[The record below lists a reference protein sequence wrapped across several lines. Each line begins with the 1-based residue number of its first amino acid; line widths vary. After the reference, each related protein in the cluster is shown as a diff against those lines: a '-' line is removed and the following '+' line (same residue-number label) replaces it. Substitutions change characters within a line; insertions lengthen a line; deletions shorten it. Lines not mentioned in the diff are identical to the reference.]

1 MTAFS
6 NKFKKNCF
14 LDHFWGKKFF
24 SRKSSFFMH
33 NFTWVSSTMAKFRKE
48 KKDGWKDRMMVGRNN
63 WQTLFYRNLPAT
75 TWGSNSAFN
84 QILQHNFSFEKSWEF
99 SRYIQQQYTPKELH
113 CLLLHSDI
121 DKLYIF
127 YCETFW

>member
-1 MTAFS
+1 MFWTIFGAKNFFPENPAFS
-6 NKFKKNCF
+6 CTTSHGFLAPWQNLEKKTP
-14 LDHFWGKKFF
+14 
-24 SRKSSFFMH
+24 RE
-33 NFTWVSSTMAKFRKE
+33 TKE
-48 KKDGWKDRMMVGRNN
+48 QKDGWKDRMMVGRNN
-63 WQTLFYRNLPAT
+63 GQTLFYRNLPAT

-99 SRYIQQQYTPKELH
+99 SRHIQQQYTPKELH